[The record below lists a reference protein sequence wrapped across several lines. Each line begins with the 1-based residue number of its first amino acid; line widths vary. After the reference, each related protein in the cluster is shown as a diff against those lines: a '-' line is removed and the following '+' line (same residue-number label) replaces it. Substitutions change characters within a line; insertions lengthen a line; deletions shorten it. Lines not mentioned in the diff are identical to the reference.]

1 MEHTGDINVKYFI
14 YCRKSSEARDK
25 QALSIE
31 AQKRELN
38 DYARQHNLKIV
49 EVFDESQSAYKEGR
63 PIFHRMMGLIEEGI
77 ANGILT
83 WRPDRL
89 ARNAID
95 GGRVINDLDK
105 GILREIRTPSDLYRQ
120 EDNRVMLWL
129 AFGMSNDLSRQ
140 ISANVKRGNRQKYAR
155 GEFVGKAPLGY
166 LNAEVGHSRNIVIDP
181 DKGPL
186 VKRLFEEYAT
196 GKYSVMDMSRKADV
210 WGLTSVY
217 KHKLPKSEMYRLLQ
231 RTAYYGVFVHN
242 REPHNGM
249 YEPLISKELFDR
261 AQEVLK
267 GRSTPRKQSWV
278 HAYKGLIK
286 CGGCGCFITAETK
299 TKHYKRT
306 ARDAAYTYYRCTRR
320 RGRCSQPGVTESEL
334 EAMIADYVNKI
345 TIDREVWELGVELL
359 KAKNSDEF
367 DRQAEVRANAELELA
382 KLDRTLQ
389 TLLELRLSEEVTAD
403 EYAAQ
408 KKKYI
413 DQRIILKERLED
425 REQSTSRWL
434 ELAENFFET
443 AFSAREI
450 LEKGD
455 AKQKH
460 DLVQT
465 VGWNLILGNGKLGFS
480 FKKPYDAL
488 LQPALRTDVQGRRE
502 SNPQ

>member
-1 MEHTGDINVKYFI
+1 MEHTGDINVKYFV
-14 YCRKSSEARDK
+14 YCRKSSEARDR

-31 AQKRELN
+31 AQKRELS
-38 DYARQHNLKIV
+38 DFAKQYGLKIV
-49 EVFDESQSAYKEGR
+49 EVIEESQSAYKGGR
-63 PIFHRMMGLIEEGI
+63 PLFNRMMDHIEAGV

-83 WRPDRL
+83 WKPDRL

-95 GGRVINDLDK
+95 GGRVINGLDTSF
-105 GILREIRTPSDLYRQ
+105 LREIRTPSDIFRQ

-140 ISANVKRGNRQKYAR
+140 ISLNVKRGNRQKYAR

-166 LNAEVGHSRNIVIDP
+166 KNAEVGNSRNIVIDP

-186 VKRLFEEYAT
+186 VRRLFEEYAT
-196 GKYSVMDMSRKADV
+196 GKYSVMDMSRMADE

-231 RTAYYGVFVHN
+231 RTAYYGVYIHN
-242 REPHNGM
+242 REPHQGT
-249 YEPLISKELFDR
+249 YEPLIPKPLFDR
-261 AQEVLK
+261 VQDVLK
-267 GRSTPRKQSWV
+267 GRSTPRKQSWI

-286 CGGCGCFITAETK
+286 CAGCGCFVTAETK

-306 ARDAAYTYYRCTRR
+306 DRNASYTYYRCTRR
-320 RGRCSQPGVTESEL
+320 RGHCGQPGVTENEL
-334 EAMIADYVNKI
+334 EAMIVSYVEKI

-367 DRQAEVRANAELELA
+367 DRQVEVRASAERELA
-382 KLDRTLQ
+382 KIDRTLQ
-389 TLLELRLSEEVTAD
+389 TLLELRLSEEVTAI

-413 DQRIILKERLED
+413 DQRITLKERLED
-425 REQSTSRWL
+425 REQTTSNWL

-455 AKQKH
+455 PKERH

-488 LQPALRTDVQGRRE
+488 LQPALRADVQGRRE
-502 SNPQ
+502 SNPH

>member
-14 YCRKSSEARDK
+14 YCRKSSEARDR

-31 AQKRELN
+31 AQKRELTEFAHRN
-38 DYARQHNLKIV
+38 GLQVIETL
-49 EVFDESQSAYKEGR
+49 EESQSAYKEGR
-63 PIFHRMMGLIEEGI
+63 PIFHRMMELVEAGV

-83 WRPDRL
+83 WKPDRL

-95 GGRVINDLDK
+95 GGRIINDLDK
-105 GILREIRTPSDLYRQ
+105 AMLREIRTPSDLFRQ

-140 ISANVKRGNRQKYAR
+140 ISANVKRGNRQKYER

-166 LNAEVGHSRNIVIDP
+166 LNAQVGNSRNIVIDP
-181 DKGPL
+181 DKGPF

-196 GKYSVMDMSRKADV
+196 GKYSVMDMSRKADE

-231 RTAYYGVFVHN
+231 RTAYYGVY
-242 REPHNGM
+242 RHNGE
-249 YEPLISKELFDR
+249 YHQGSYVPLISKDLFDR

-286 CGGCGCFITAETK
+286 CAGCGCFITAETK

-306 ARDAAYTYYRCTRR
+306 DRDASYTYYRCTRR
-320 RGRCSQPGVTESEL
+320 KGHCSQPGVTESEL
-334 EAMIADYVNKI
+334 EIMIANYVEKI

-359 KAKNSDEF
+359 KAKNSEEF
-367 DRQAEVRANAELELA
+367 AQQAKVRDSAEREIAAVDRKMQAL
-382 KLDRTLQ
+382 LD
-389 TLLELRLSEEVTAD
+389 LRLNEEITFE
-403 EYAAQ
+403 EYATQ
-408 KKKYI
+408 KKLYV
-413 DQRIILKERLED
+413 DQRIVLKERLED
-425 REQSTSRWL
+425 REQSTSHWL

-455 AKQKH
+455 PKAKH
-460 DLVQT
+460 DIVQT

-488 LQPALRTDVQGRRE
+488 LQPALRADVQARRE